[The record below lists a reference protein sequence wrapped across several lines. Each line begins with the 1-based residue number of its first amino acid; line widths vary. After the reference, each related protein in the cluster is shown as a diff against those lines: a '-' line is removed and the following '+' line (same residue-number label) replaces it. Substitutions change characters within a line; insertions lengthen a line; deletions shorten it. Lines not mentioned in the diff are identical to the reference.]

1 MPIPLTA
8 EQILDREFL
17 EIRCKILEIAAAL
30 DRLERAEG
38 SVTEDRR
45 MKMVY
50 DGLAVLSTDSADRA
64 EQVQMIFSRR
74 YEPGW
79 RDQFGLSTVRK
90 AK

>member
-1 MPIPLTA
+1 MSIPLTA
-8 EQILDREFL
+8 QQVLDREFL

-38 SVTEDRR
+38 SIASDRR

-50 DGLAVLSTDSADRA
+50 DGLSALSSENADRA

-74 YEPGW
+74 YEPNW
-79 RDQFGLSTVRK
+79 REQFGLNTARK

>member
-1 MPIPLTA
+1 MSIPLTA

-50 DGLAVLSTDSADRA
+50 DGLAVLSTDCADRA

-79 RDQFGLSTVRK
+79 REQFGLNTARK